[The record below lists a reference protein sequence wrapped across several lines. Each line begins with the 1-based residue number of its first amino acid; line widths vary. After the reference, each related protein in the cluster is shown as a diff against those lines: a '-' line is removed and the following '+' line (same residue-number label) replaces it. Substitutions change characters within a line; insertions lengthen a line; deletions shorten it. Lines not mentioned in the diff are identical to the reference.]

1 MQINVSTAIL
11 RMKLYMKN
19 KILLFFSILA
29 IAAFA
34 FSARAQNV
42 TVNAEID
49 SCQRLIGEQAKI
61 TLEVTANTGSR
72 IVLPTFD
79 KEIVEGIEIVH
90 RAEPDT
96 QYFNDKK
103 RIEITETY
111 TVTSFDSSL
120 YVIPPF
126 EVLVDGDPYFSKELA
141 MAVYMMPIDTT
152 NLESFFGPKDIW
164 RTKLSWDDI
173 EESFWMLLLLLLLG
187 SAFAWVLIRYL
198 NNKPIIRIVKIQPKL
213 PSHVV
218 ALKEIERIKADD
230 RWRAG
235 GQSKEYYTE
244 LTDAIR
250 EYLNDRFG
258 FNATEMTTGEIVD
271 NLMRVSDKETIK
283 ELEELLV
290 MADLVKFAKF
300 EPPMNEND
308 RNILN
313 AIEFVNRTKLA
324 EVEENPQP
332 TEKKIVNK
340 RSKREKRL
348 LLATVIVLG
357 AAAVALLVF
366 LVREIYYLFA

>member
-1 MQINVSTAIL
+1 MN
-11 RMKLYMKN
+11 LYMKN

-29 IAAFA
+29 IAALA
-34 FSARAQNV
+34 LPAKAQNV

-79 KEIVEGIEIVH
+79 KEIVEGVEIVH

-96 QYFNDKK
+96 QYFNDRK

-173 EESFWMLLLLLLLG
+173 EESFWMFLLLEMHYHFFHKSLYRVFSTLL
-187 SAFAWVLIRYL
+187 
-198 NNKPIIRIVKIQPKL
+198 
-213 PSHVV
+213 
-218 ALKEIERIKADD
+218 IENI
-230 RWRAG
+230 
-235 GQSKEYYTE
+235 
-244 LTDAIR
+244 
-250 EYLNDRFG
+250 
-258 FNATEMTTGEIVD
+258 M
-271 NLMRVSDKETIK
+271 
-283 ELEELLV
+283 LV
-290 MADLVKFAKF
+290 
-300 EPPMNEND
+300 
-308 RNILN
+308 
-313 AIEFVNRTKLA
+313 
-324 EVEENPQP
+324 
-332 TEKKIVNK
+332 
-340 RSKREKRL
+340 
-348 LLATVIVLG
+348 
-357 AAAVALLVF
+357 
-366 LVREIYYLFA
+366 

>member
-1 MQINVSTAIL
+1 MN
-11 RMKLYMKN
+11 LYMKN
-19 KILLFFSILA
+19 KILLFFSVLMFV
-29 IAAFA
+29 AFA
-34 FSARAQNV
+34 GSVKAQNV

-61 TLEVTANTGSR
+61 TLEVTANSGSR
-72 IVLPTFD
+72 IVFPTFD
-79 KEIVEGIEIVH
+79 DELVEGVEIVH
-90 RAEPDT
+90 KAVPDT
-96 QYFNDKK
+96 QYFNDRK
-103 RIEITETY
+103 RIEITEVY

-141 MAVYMMPIDTT
+141 MAVYMMPVDTA
-152 NLESFFGPKDIW
+152 NVDSFFGPKDIW
-164 RTKLSWDDI
+164 RTSLSWADVQD
-173 EESFWMLLLLLLLG
+173 SFWLFVVLLLL
-187 SAFAWVLIRYL
+187 SVAFGWVLVRYL
-198 NNKPIIRIVKIQPKL
+198 KNKPIIRIVKIKPKL

-218 ALKEIERIKADD
+218 ALNEIERIKNNDK
-230 RWRAG
+230 WRAG
-235 GQSKEYYTE
+235 GLSKEYYTE

-250 EYLNDRFG
+250 EYLNNRFD
-258 FNATEMTTGEIVD
+258 FNATEMTTAEIVD
-271 NLMRVSDKETIK
+271 NLMRVCDKEAYK

-313 AIEFVNRTKLA
+313 AIEFVNKTKVA
-324 EVEENPQP
+324 ESEQAPQP

-348 LLATVIVLG
+348 LLLTVVVLG
-357 AAAVALLVF
+357 VAAVALLVM
-366 LVREIYYLFA
+366 LVRELYYLIG